1 MALPEEIGP
10 LTDELIVAITK
21 IDPTNTSRLKD
32 LKHRVE
38 DTFKSASHGRTDQF
52 AVSKQL
58 EGLQE
63 KFQVLN
69 KDDLADALRSRLTEL
84 DQHHSSWF
92 PEILSFLLQLSDRPA
107 VFSRVDRLP
116 KPKVDEDAKQLSW
129 TELDASGSAYCDED
143 IWECVNYGAD
153 SSSEEDD
160 DLVSSGRSDASI
172 PQTLPSSP
180 IASEEDYE
188 ISDEVFSPGMDM
200 VLVDSVKEAQFW
212 RPKKHAKSNQV
223 ENFSCRVV
231 TELQIVRETLFMLQ
245 GLPTSLFWRLDDSV
259 EVDRR
264 YTLTHAS
271 TEALSS
277 LLRSFSMIGAK
288 IDVIRRF
295 TKITQVVP
303 YMQTFH
309 RCVEDCLD
317 YFDAFLS
324 QVQTQCISQGAT
336 FSVSLL
342 QLAEDVRNA
351 SAMLVLLADLV
362 SSLKNNTPD
371 DGIRCLDL
379 LYDVVCMKQATGDD
393 GEFRFLTS
401 LFFACLETYIRPI
414 RRWMEEGR
422 LDSREGIS
430 FIIDKR
436 GDKDLRTLWREWYTM
451 DDAFGLPRF
460 LKPVAQKIFTA
471 GKSMVFLQHLNALE
485 KLESPKTTTL
495 SLERIYG
502 GDSSS
507 LLCLPFAAIC
517 ESAIDKLVEANHASA
532 SELLR
537 KELDQQCGLWKSL
550 QALEHIYLCKDLS
563 VSAIID
569 NKVFDLMDRGR
580 GAWSDRYLLTELAQS
595 AFSSMSFIDHSRII
609 VRSHQDPEGRSRSVK
624 ALRTISFDYIL
635 PWPIANIITKDS
647 IQRYQR
653 ISTFLMQ
660 IRRAKHLI
668 VKQRLK
674 YTDETDE
681 FSQDR
686 SSNAL
691 SYSLRHHMLWF
702 LNTLYSHITDFV
714 ISAATE
720 SLRKSLSAAKD
731 VNDMIATHRA
741 YMSSL
746 EDQCLLSSNL
756 SPLRQATVSLL
767 DLCVYFA
774 DIQATRYGDK
784 LFDQTKTPTKYA
796 KSSQSRNG
804 LSKRKHQDTYN
815 DQPIHS
821 DDDDDDDDDDDTQN
835 ESDEDVGNTTGISF
849 YEAPY
854 AHRLRDIRGH
864 FDQLIAFLT
873 AGLKGVGRVDGQIS
887 WEILAEKLEWRKRR
901 LAV

>member
-1 MALPEEIGP
+1 MTLPEEIGA
-10 LTDELIVAITK
+10 LTDELILAITK
-21 IDPTNTSRLKD
+21 IDPTNTSRLKN

-84 DQHHSSWF
+84 DEHHSSWF
-92 PEILSFLLQLSDRPA
+92 PEILSFLLQLSARPA

-129 TELDASGSAYCDED
+129 TELDASGSAYCGED
-143 IWECVNYGAD
+143 IWECVNFGAD

-188 ISDEVFSPGMDM
+188 IPDEVFSPGMDV
-200 VLVDSVKEAQFW
+200 VLVDSVREAQFW
-212 RPKKHAKSNQV
+212 RPKKHAESNQV

-245 GLPTSLFWRLDDSV
+245 GLPTSLFWRLDDSI

-264 YTLTHAS
+264 YTLIHTS

-288 IDVIRRF
+288 VDVIRRF
-295 TKITQVVP
+295 IKITQVVL

-309 RCVEDCLD
+309 RCVEDRLNQ
-317 YFDAFLS
+317 FDSFLS
-324 QVQTQCISQGAT
+324 EVQTQCISQGAT

-342 QLAEDVRNA
+342 QLAEDVRSA
-351 SAMLVLLADLV
+351 SAMLVLLADLI
-362 SSLKNNTPD
+362 SNLKYNTPD
-371 DGIRCLDL
+371 DGVRCLDL

-393 GEFRFLTS
+393 DEFRFLAD
-401 LFFACLETYIRPI
+401 LFFSCLETYIRPI

-422 LDSREGIS
+422 LDSKEGIS
-430 FIIDKR
+430 FVIDR
-436 GDKDLRTLWREWYTM
+436 GGDKDLRSLWRGWYAV
-451 DDAFGLPRF
+451 DDTVGLPQF
-460 LKPVAQKIFTA
+460 MKPVAQKIFTA
-471 GKSMVFLQHLNALE
+471 GKSMVFLQHLNALDIPE
-485 KLESPKTTTL
+485 GSETNILT
-495 SLERIYG
+495 LERIYG

-517 ESAIDKLVEANHASA
+517 GSAIDKLVEVNHSFACD
-532 SELLR
+532 LLR
-537 KELDQQCGLWKSL
+537 KELDQQCGLRKSL

-595 AFSSMSFIDHSRII
+595 AFSNMSFIDHSRII
-609 VRSHQDPEGRSRSVK
+609 VRSLQDPQGRSRSVN
-624 ALRTISFDYIL
+624 ALRTISFDYVL
-635 PWPIANIITKDS
+635 PWPIANVIPKDA
-647 IQRYQR
+647 IQSYQR

-674 YTDETDE
+674 YTNETDE
-681 FSQDR
+681 FSHDR

-714 ISAATE
+714 ISTATE
-720 SLRKSLSAAKD
+720 SLRKSLSATQD
-731 VNDMIATHRA
+731 VDAMIAAHRA
-741 YMSSL
+741 YLSSL

-756 SPLRQATVSLL
+756 SPLHQVTINLL

-774 DIQATRYGDK
+774 DIQAARYGDK
-784 LFDQTKTPTKYA
+784 TLDQRTPTKYA
-796 KSSQSRNG
+796 KSSQSRNN
-804 LSKRKHQDTYN
+804 LSRRKPRGRYTDNAIQ
-815 DQPIHS
+815 S
-821 DDDDDDDDDDDTQN
+821 DDEDDDDDDTQD
-835 ESDEDVGNTTGISF
+835 ESDEDVGNTAGISF
-849 YEAPY
+849 HEAPY
-854 AHRLRDIRGH
+854 AHRLRDIKGH
-864 FDQLIAFLT
+864 FDQSLAFLT

>member
-1 MALPEEIGP
+1 MTLPEDIGV
-10 LTDELIVAITK
+10 LTDELILAITK
-21 IDPTNTSRLKD
+21 IDPTNTSRLKH

-38 DTFKSASHGRTDQF
+38 DTLKSASHGRTDQF

-84 DQHHSSWF
+84 DEHHSSWF
-92 PEILSFLLQLSDRPA
+92 PEILSFLLQLSSRPA

-143 IWECVNYGAD
+143 IWECVNFGAD

-160 DLVSSGRSDASI
+160 DLVSSGRSEASI

-180 IASEEDYE
+180 VASEGDYE
-188 ISDEVFSPGMDM
+188 IPDEVFSPGTDV
-200 VLVDSVKEAQFW
+200 VLVDSVREAQFW
-212 RPKKHAKSNQV
+212 RPKKHAESNEV
-223 ENFSCRVV
+223 EKFSCRVV

-245 GLPTSLFWRLDDSV
+245 GLPTSLFWRFDDSI

-264 YTLTHAS
+264 YTLTHTSA
-271 TEALSS
+271 EALSS

-288 IDVIRRF
+288 VDVIRRF
-295 TKITQVVP
+295 IKITQVVP

-309 RCVEDCLD
+309 RCVEDCLNQ
-317 YFDAFLS
+317 FDAFLS
-324 QVQTQCISQGAT
+324 EVQTQCISQGAT

-342 QLAEDVRNA
+342 QLAEDVRSA
-351 SAMLVLLADLV
+351 SAMLVLLADLI
-362 SSLKNNTPD
+362 SNLKYNSPD
-371 DGIRCLDL
+371 DGVRCLDL
-379 LYDVVCMKQATGDD
+379 LYDVVCMKQATGED
-393 GEFRFLTS
+393 GEFRFLAN
-401 LFFACLETYIRPI
+401 LFFSCLETYIRPI
-414 RRWMEEGR
+414 RRWIEEGR

-430 FIIDKR
+430 FIIDQR
-436 GDKDLRTLWREWYTM
+436 DDKDLRSLWREWYAV
-451 DDAFGLPRF
+451 DDSFGLPRF
-460 LKPVAQKIFTA
+460 MRPVAQKFFTA

-485 KLESPKTTTL
+485 TLEDSKTIPLTWE
-495 SLERIYG
+495 SIYG
-502 GDSSS
+502 DDSSS

-517 ESAIDKLVEANHASA
+517 ESAIDKLVEANHSFASD
-532 SELLR
+532 LLR

-580 GAWSDRYLLTELAQS
+580 GAWSDRYLLTELSQS

-609 VRSHQDPEGRSRSVK
+609 VRSHQDPQGRSRSVK
-624 ALRTISFDYIL
+624 SLRTISFDYIL
-635 PWPIANIITKDS
+635 PWPIANIIPKDA

-668 VKQRLK
+668 VKQRLRH
-674 YTDETDE
+674 TNETDE
-681 FSQDR
+681 YSHDR

-714 ISAATE
+714 ISTATE
-720 SLRKSLSAAKD
+720 SLRKSLSATKD
-731 VNDMIATHRA
+731 VDAMIAAHRA

-756 SPLRQATVSLL
+756 SPLHQATINLL

-784 LFDQTKTPTKYA
+784 LSDQRTPTKYA
-796 KSSQSRNG
+796 KFSQSRKS
-804 LSKRKHQDTYN
+804 LSRKHQDKYT
-815 DQPIHS
+815 DDAIRS
-821 DDDDDDDDDDDTQN
+821 DYDDDDDTQD
-835 ESDEDVGNTTGISF
+835 ESDEDVGNTTSISF

-854 AHRLRDIRGH
+854 AHRLRDIKGH
-864 FDQLIAFLT
+864 FDQLLAFLT

-887 WEILAEKLEWRKRR
+887 WEILAEKLEWRKKR

>member
-1 MALPEEIGP
+1 MALPEEIGA
-10 LTDELIVAITK
+10 LTDELILAITK
-21 IDPTNTSRLKD
+21 IDPTNTSRLKN

-84 DQHHSSWF
+84 DEHHSSWF
-92 PEILSFLLQLSDRPA
+92 PEILSFLLQLSARPA

-116 KPKVDEDAKQLSW
+116 KPKVDEDSKQLSW

-143 IWECVNYGAD
+143 IWECVNFGAD

-180 IASEEDYE
+180 ITSEEDYE
-188 ISDEVFSPGMDM
+188 IPEEVFSPGMDV
-200 VLVDSVKEAQFW
+200 VLVDSVREAQFW
-212 RPKKHAKSNQV
+212 RPKKLAESNQV
-223 ENFSCRVV
+223 DNFSCRVV

-245 GLPTSLFWRLDDSV
+245 GLPTSLFWRLDDSI

-264 YTLTHAS
+264 YTLTHTS

-288 IDVIRRF
+288 VDVIRRF
-295 TKITQVVP
+295 IKITQVVP

-309 RCVEDCLD
+309 RCVEDRLNQ
-317 YFDAFLS
+317 FDSFLS
-324 QVQTQCISQGAT
+324 EVQTRCISQGEP

-342 QLAEDVRNA
+342 QLAEDVRSA
-351 SAMLVLLADLV
+351 SAMLVLLADLI
-362 SSLKNNTPD
+362 SNLKCNTPD
-371 DGIRCLDL
+371 DGVRCLDL

-393 GEFRFLTS
+393 DEFRFLAN
-401 LFFACLETYIRPI
+401 LFFSCLETYIRPI

-422 LDSREGIS
+422 LDSKEGIS
-430 FIIDKR
+430 FIIDQR
-436 GDKDLRTLWREWYTM
+436 GNRDLRSLWRGWYSV
-451 DDAFGLPRF
+451 DDTVGLPQF
-460 LKPVAQKIFTA
+460 MKPVAQKIFTA

-485 KLESPKTTTL
+485 QLESSETNTL
-495 SLERIYG
+495 TLDRIYG

-517 ESAIDKLVEANHASA
+517 ESAIDKLVEVNHSFASD
-532 SELLR
+532 LLR

-580 GAWSDRYLLTELAQS
+580 GSWSDRYLLTELAQS
-595 AFSSMSFIDHSRII
+595 AFSDMSFIDHSRII
-609 VRSHQDPEGRSRSVK
+609 VRSHQDPQGRSRSVK

-635 PWPIANIITKDS
+635 PWPIANIIPKDAIRS
-647 IQRYQR
+647 YQR

-681 FSQDR
+681 FSHDR
-686 SSNAL
+686 SCNAL

-714 ISAATE
+714 ISTTTE
-720 SLRKSLSAAKD
+720 SLRKSLSTAKD
-731 VNDMIATHRA
+731 VDAMIAAHRA
-741 YMSSL
+741 YMFSL

-756 SPLRQATVSLL
+756 SPLHQATINLL

-784 LFDQTKTPTKYA
+784 MFDQRTPTKYA
-796 KSSQSRNG
+796 KLSQSKNSLR
-804 LSKRKHQDTYN
+804 RKHQDAYH
-815 DQPIHS
+815 DDAIQS
-821 DDDDDDDDDDDTQN
+821 DDDDDDDDDDTQD

-854 AHRLRDIRGH
+854 AHRLSDIKGH
-864 FDQLIAFLT
+864 FDQLLAFLT

-887 WEILAEKLEWRKRR
+887 WEILAEKLEWRKKR

>member
-1 MALPEEIGP
+1 MTLPEEISV
-10 LTDELIVAITK
+10 LTDELILGITK
-21 IDPTNTSRLKD
+21 IDPTNTSRLKH
-32 LKHRVE
+32 LKHHVE
-38 DTFKSASHGRTDQF
+38 DTFKSASHVRTDQF

-69 KDDLADALRSRLTEL
+69 RDDLADALRNRLTEL
-84 DQHHSSWF
+84 DEHHKSWF
-92 PEILSFLLQLSDRPA
+92 PEILSFLLQLSSHPA

-116 KPKVDEDAKQLSW
+116 KPKVDEGAKQLSW

-143 IWECVNYGAD
+143 IWECVDFGAD

-160 DLVSSGRSDASI
+160 DLASSGRSDAPI

-188 ISDEVFSPGMDM
+188 IPDEVFSPGTDM
-200 VLVDSVKEAQFW
+200 ALVDSVREAQFW
-212 RPKKHAKSNQV
+212 KPRKHAESNQV
-223 ENFSCRVV
+223 GKLSCRVI

-245 GLPTSLFWRLDDSV
+245 GLPTSLFWRLDDNI

-264 YTLTHAS
+264 YTLAHTS
-271 TEALSS
+271 SEALSS
-277 LLRSFSMIGAK
+277 LLRSFSMIGARL
-288 IDVIRRF
+288 DVVRRF
-295 TKITQVVP
+295 VKITQVVP

-309 RCVEDCLD
+309 RCVEDCLSQ
-317 YFDAFLS
+317 FDAFLS
-324 QVQTQCISQGAT
+324 EVQTQCISQGAP

-342 QLAEDVRNA
+342 QLAEDVRTA
-351 SAMLVLLADLV
+351 SAMLVLLADLI
-362 SSLKNNTPD
+362 SNLEYDSPD
-371 DGIRCLDL
+371 DGVRCLDL

-393 GEFRFLTS
+393 VEFTFLAK
-401 LFFACLETYIRPI
+401 LFFSCLETYIRPI

-422 LDSREGIS
+422 LDPREGVS
-430 FIIDKR
+430 FIIDQR
-436 GDKDLRTLWREWYTM
+436 DDKDLRSLWRDWYAV
-451 DDAFGLPRF
+451 DDSCGLPQFMR
-460 LKPVAQKIFTA
+460 PVAQKIFTT

-485 KLESPKTTTL
+485 TMGDSKAITLTLEHT
-495 SLERIYG
+495 YG
-502 GDSSS
+502 DESSS

-517 ESAIDKLVEANHASA
+517 ESAIGKLVEANHSFASD
-532 SELLR
+532 LLR
-537 KELDQQCGLWKSL
+537 KELDQQCGLWRSL

-580 GAWSDRYLLTELAQS
+580 GTWSDRYLLTELAQS
-595 AFSSMSFIDHSRII
+595 AFSSMPFIDHSRII
-609 VRSHQDPEGRSRSVK
+609 VRSHQDSQGRSRSVK
-624 ALRTISFDYIL
+624 ALKTISFDYIL
-635 PWPIANIITKDS
+635 PWPIANIIPKDA
-647 IQRYQR
+647 IHRYRR

-674 YTDETDE
+674 YADETDE
-681 FSQDR
+681 FSRDR

-714 ISAATE
+714 ISTATE
-720 SLRKSLSAAKD
+720 SLRKSLSATKD
-731 VNDMIATHRA
+731 VDAMIAAHCA

-756 SPLRQATVSLL
+756 SPLYQTTISLL

-784 LFDQTKTPTKYA
+784 LSDQRTPTKHA
-796 KSSQSRNG
+796 KFPQGRKS
-804 LSKRKHQDTYN
+804 LSRKHQDPYT
-815 DQPIHS
+815 
-821 DDDDDDDDDDDTQN
+821 DDTIPSDDDDDDDTQD

-849 YEAPY
+849 YETPY
-854 AHRLRDIRGH
+854 AHRLRDIKGR
-864 FDQLIAFLT
+864 FDQLLAFLT
-873 AGLKGVGRVDGQIS
+873 SGLKGVGRVDGQIS
-887 WEILAEKLEWRKRR
+887 WEILAEKLEWRKKR

>member
-1 MALPEEIGP
+1 MTVPEEISA
-10 LTDELIVAITK
+10 LTDELILAVTK
-21 IDPTNTSRLKD
+21 IDPTNTSRLKH
-32 LKHRVE
+32 LKQRVE

-84 DQHHSSWF
+84 DEHHSSWF
-92 PEILSFLLQLSDRPA
+92 PEILSFLLQLSSRPA

-143 IWECVNYGAD
+143 IWECVNFGAD
-153 SSSEEDD
+153 SSSEEEDD
-160 DLVSSGRSDASI
+160 DLASSGRSNASI

-188 ISDEVFSPGMDM
+188 IPDEVFSPGTDV
-200 VLVDSVKEAQFW
+200 VLVDSVREAQFW
-212 RPKKHAKSNQV
+212 RPKKHAESNQV
-223 ENFSCRVV
+223 GAFSCRVV

-245 GLPTSLFWRLDDSV
+245 GLPTSLFWRLDDSI

-264 YTLTHAS
+264 YTLTHTSA
-271 TEALSS
+271 EALSS

-288 IDVIRRF
+288 VDVIRRF
-295 TKITQVVP
+295 IKITQVVP
-303 YMQTFH
+303 FMQTFH
-309 RCVEDCLD
+309 RCVEDCLNQ
-317 YFDAFLS
+317 FDAFLS
-324 QVQTQCISQGAT
+324 EVQTQCISPGAT

-342 QLAEDVRNA
+342 QLAEDVRSA
-351 SAMLVLLADLV
+351 SAMLVLLADLI
-362 SSLKNNTPD
+362 SNLKYNSPD
-371 DGIRCLDL
+371 DGVRCLDL

-393 GEFRFLTS
+393 DEFRFLAN
-401 LFFACLETYIRPI
+401 LFFSCLETYIRPI

-422 LDSREGIS
+422 LDSREGVS
-430 FIIDKR
+430 FIIDR
-436 GDKDLRTLWREWYTM
+436 RDDKDLRSLWREWYAV
-451 DDAFGLPRF
+451 DDSFGLPQFMR
-460 LKPVAQKIFTA
+460 PVAPKIFTA

-485 KLESPKTTTL
+485 TLGDSKTIPLT
-495 SLERIYG
+495 LERIYG
-502 GDSSS
+502 DDSSS

-517 ESAIDKLVEANHASA
+517 ESAISKLVEANHSFASD
-532 SELLR
+532 LLR
-537 KELDQQCGLWKSL
+537 KELDQQCGLWRSL

-609 VRSHQDPEGRSRSVK
+609 VRSHQDPQGRSRSVK
-624 ALRTISFDYIL
+624 TLRTISFDYIL
-635 PWPIANIITKDS
+635 PWPIANIIPKDA
-647 IQRYQR
+647 IHRYQR

-681 FSQDR
+681 FSHDR

-714 ISAATE
+714 ISTATE
-720 SLRKSLSAAKD
+720 SLRKSLSATKD
-731 VNDMIATHRA
+731 VDAMIAAHRA

-756 SPLRQATVSLL
+756 SPLHQATINLL

-784 LFDQTKTPTKYA
+784 LFDQRTPTKYA
-796 KSSQSRNG
+796 KLSQSRKS
-804 LSKRKHQDTYN
+804 LSRKHQEKYT
-815 DQPIHS
+815 
-821 DDDDDDDDDDDTQN
+821 DDAIQSDDDDDDDTQD
-835 ESDEDVGNTTGISF
+835 ESDEDFGNTTGISF

-854 AHRLRDIRGH
+854 AHRLRDIKGH
-864 FDQLIAFLT
+864 FDQLLAFLT
-873 AGLKGVGRVDGQIS
+873 SGLKGVGRVDGQIS
-887 WEILAEKLEWRKRR
+887 WEILAEKLEWRKKR

>member
-1 MALPEEIGP
+1 MALPEDVSA

-21 IDPTNTSRLKD
+21 IDLNNTSRFKHI
-32 LKHRVE
+32 KHRVE
-38 DTFKSASHGRTDQF
+38 DKFKSASYGRTDQF
-52 AVSKQL
+52 AVSRQL

-69 KDDLADALRSRLTEL
+69 QDDLAHALRSRLTEL
-84 DQHHSSWF
+84 DEHHSSWF

-107 VFSRVDRLP
+107 LFSRVDQLP
-116 KPKVDEDAKQLSW
+116 KPKIDEGAKQLSW

-143 IWECVNYGAD
+143 IWECVDFGAN

-160 DLVSSGRSDASI
+160 DLVSSVRSDASI

-180 IASEEDYE
+180 IVSEEDYE
-188 ISDEVFSPGMDM
+188 IPDEVFSPGMDV
-200 VLVDSVKEAQFW
+200 VLVDSVKKAQFW
-212 RPKKHAKSNQV
+212 RPDNHANSKQV
-223 ENFSCRVV
+223 ENVSCLVV

-245 GLPTSLFWRLDDSV
+245 GLPTSLFWRLDDSI

-264 YTLTHAS
+264 YTLTDAS

-288 IDVIRRF
+288 VDVLRHF

-309 RCVEDCLD
+309 RCVEDCLNQ
-317 YFDAFLS
+317 FDAFLS
-324 QVQTQCISQGAT
+324 EVQAQYISQGAT
-336 FSVSLL
+336 LFVSLL
-342 QLAEDVRNA
+342 QLAEDVRSA
-351 SAMLVLLADLV
+351 SVMLVLLADLI
-362 SSLKNNTPD
+362 SSLKYNTPD
-371 DGIRCLDL
+371 DGVRCLDL

-393 GEFRFLTS
+393 GEFRFLAG
-401 LFFACLETYIRPI
+401 LFFSCLDTYIRPI

-430 FIIDKR
+430 FIIDQR
-436 GDKDLRTLWREWYTM
+436 GDKDLRTLWREWYTV

-460 LKPVAQKIFTA
+460 MKPVAQKIFTA

-485 KLESPKTTTL
+485 KLEGSQTTTIT
-495 SLERIYG
+495 LEKIYG
-502 GDSSS
+502 GGSSS
-507 LLCLPFAAIC
+507 LLCLPFAAIS
-517 ESAIDKLVEANHASA
+517 ESAIDKLVEANHSFASD
-532 SELLR
+532 LLR
-537 KELDQQCGLWKSL
+537 KELDQQCGLWNSL
-550 QALEHIYLCKDLS
+550 QALEHIYLCKDLG

-609 VRSHQDPEGRSRSVK
+609 VRSHQNPQGRSRSVK

-635 PWPIANIITKDS
+635 SWPIANIITKDA
-647 IQRYQR
+647 IQSYQR

-674 YTDETDE
+674 YTNDTDE
-681 FSQDR
+681 FSHDR

-691 SYSLRHHMLWF
+691 SYALRHNMLWF

-714 ISAATE
+714 ISTTTE
-720 SLRKSLSAAKD
+720 SLRKSLSATKD
-731 VNDMIATHRA
+731 VDAMIATHRA

-756 SPLRQATVSLL
+756 SPLHQATINLL

-774 DIQATRYGDK
+774 DIQATRFGNK
-784 LFDQTKTPTKYA
+784 QFDQTKTPTTYA

-804 LSKRKHQDTYN
+804 LSRRKQQDTYN
-815 DQPIHS
+815 DAVQS
-821 DDDDDDDDDDDTQN
+821 DDDDDDDDTQD
-835 ESDEDVGNTTGISF
+835 ESDEDAGNTTGISF
-849 YEAPY
+849 NEAPY
-854 AHRLRDIRGH
+854 AHRLRDIKDH
-864 FDQLIAFLT
+864 FDRSIAFLT
-873 AGLKGVGRVDGQIS
+873 AGLKGVGRVDGRIS

>member
-1 MALPEEIGP
+1 
-10 LTDELIVAITK
+10 
-21 IDPTNTSRLKD
+21 
-32 LKHRVE
+32 
-38 DTFKSASHGRTDQF
+38 
-52 AVSKQL
+52 
-58 EGLQE
+58 
-63 KFQVLN
+63 
-69 KDDLADALRSRLTEL
+69 
-84 DQHHSSWF
+84 
-92 PEILSFLLQLSDRPA
+92 

-129 TELDASGSAYCDED
+129 TEWDASGSAYCDED
-143 IWECVNYGAD
+143 IWECVDYGAD
-153 SSSEEDD
+153 SSSEEED

-172 PQTLPSSP
+172 SHTLPSSP

-188 ISDEVFSPGMDM
+188 IPDEVFSPGMDV
-200 VLVDSVKEAQFW
+200 VLVDSIKEAQFW
-212 RPKKHAKSNQV
+212 RPKKQAESNQV
-223 ENFSCRVV
+223 QNFHSRVV
-231 TELQIVRETLFMLQ
+231 TELQIIREALFMLQ

-277 LLRSFSMIGAK
+277 LLRSFSMIGAN
-288 IDVIRRF
+288 IDVTRRF

-309 RCVEDCLD
+309 RCVEDRLSQ
-317 YFDAFLS
+317 FDAFLS
-324 QVQTQCISQGAT
+324 EVQTQCISQGAT

-342 QLAEDVRNA
+342 QLAEDVRSA
-351 SAMLVLLADLV
+351 SAMLVLLADLI

-379 LYDVVCMKQATGDD
+379 LYDAVCMKQATGDD
-393 GEFRFLTS
+393 GEFRFLAS
-401 LFFACLETYIRPI
+401 LFFSCLETYIRPI
-414 RRWMEEGR
+414 GRWMEEGR

-451 DDAFGLPRF
+451 DNAFGLPRF
-460 LKPVAQKIFTA
+460 MKPVAQKIFTA
-471 GKSMVFLQHLNALE
+471 GKSMVFLQHLNVLE
-485 KLESPKTTTL
+485 KLEGSKTTAL

-517 ESAIDKLVEANHASA
+517 ESAIDKLVEANHSFA

-537 KELDQQCGLWKSL
+537 KELDEQCGLWNSL

-595 AFSSMSFIDHSRII
+595 AFSSMPFIDHSRII
-609 VRSHQDPEGRSRSVK
+609 VRSHQDPQGRSRSVK

-635 PWPIANIITKDS
+635 PWPIANIITKDA
-647 IQRYQR
+647 IQSYQR

-674 YTDETDE
+674 YTNEADE
-681 FSQDR
+681 FSEDT

-720 SLRKSLSAAKD
+720 SLRKSLSSAKD
-731 VNDMIATHRA
+731 VDDMIATHRA

-756 SPLRQATVSLL
+756 LPLHQATINLL

-784 LFDQTKTPTKYA
+784 LFDQRTPTKYA
-796 KSSQSRNG
+796 KISQSRNR
-804 LSKRKHQDTYN
+804 LSRRKHRDAFL
-815 DQPIHS
+815 DDPVHS
-821 DDDDDDDDDDDTQN
+821 DDDDDDDDDDTQD
-835 ESDEDVGNTTGISF
+835 ESDEDIGNTTGISF
-849 YEAPY
+849 HEAPY
-854 AHRLRDIRGH
+854 AHRLRDIKGH